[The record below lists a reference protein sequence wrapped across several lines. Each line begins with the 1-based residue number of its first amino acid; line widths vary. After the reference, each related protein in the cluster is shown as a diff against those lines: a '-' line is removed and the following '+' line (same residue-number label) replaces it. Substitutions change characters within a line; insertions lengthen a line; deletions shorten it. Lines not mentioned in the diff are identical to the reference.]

1 MNTTCSDS
9 GEGMRKMRGN
19 EREEHETG
27 EVSEYV
33 WKNLEGEDLAEEE
46 VLHLFDMP
54 LPVLGRIAD
63 EIRRRKCGELVTF
76 VIDRNINYTN
86 VCVSRCKFCA
96 FYAKCEEDAYVLS
109 KEEILA
115 KVEEA
120 VRLGAT
126 QILMQGGLNPD
137 LSIEYFEEIFSAVK
151 RRFGRFGV
159 HLHCLS
165 PPEVHF
171 IAKNER
177 MSVKET
183 LSRLR
188 DAGLDSLPGGGA
200 EILSE
205 RVRREISPRKV
216 SAAGWLKVMEIA
228 HKIGMRTSATMMF
241 GHVETKSEII
251 EHLFRLRELQKK
263 TGGFTAFIPWTF
275 QPKNT
280 ALQSIVSEPASPV
293 SYLRVLAISRIVL
306 HNFRNIQASWLTQG
320 FDVAKLALFFGANDF
335 GGTVLEENVVT
346 AAGKS
351 FKPASVEEIVSAVR
365 SVGRPV
371 AQRNTLYHIL
381 KMF

>member
-1 MNTTCSDS
+1 
-9 GEGMRKMRGN
+9 
-19 EREEHETG
+19 
-27 EVSEYV
+27 
-33 WKNLEGEDLAEEE
+33 
-46 VLHLFDMP
+46 
-54 LPVLGRIAD
+54 
-63 EIRRRKCGELVTF
+63 
-76 VIDRNINYTN
+76 
-86 VCVSRCKFCA
+86 
-96 FYAKCEEDAYVLS
+96 
-109 KEEILA
+109 
-115 KVEEA
+115 
-120 VRLGAT
+120 
-126 QILMQGGLNPD
+126 
-137 LSIEYFEEIFSAVK
+137 
-151 RRFGRFGV
+151 
-159 HLHCLS
+159 
-165 PPEVHF
+165 
-171 IAKNER
+171 
-177 MSVKET
+177 
-183 LSRLR
+183 
-188 DAGLDSLPGGGA
+188 LPGGGA

-216 SAAGWLKVMEIA
+216 SAAGWLKVMETA

-371 AQRNTLYHIL
+371 AQRNTLYQIL